1 MRRQGRAMKDT
12 MRYGT
17 LTRAGV
23 LALLCLLPA
32 TLFAALEAPKQRT
45 TAKRLAPAASD
56 VAPFFGNLEPVSS
69 SRGLVQTFAVKSEK
83 ETADVEP
90 CRKNQPL
97 STVALKPFSGS
108 FLMPVSG
115 EISSRFGRRAH
126 PFRRVTHFHTG
137 IDIRARRGT
146 PIMSAAAGRVV
157 YAGWKRGYGLMV
169 EVEHGSGFRTVY
181 AHCSKLHVR
190 VGTMIQAGST
200 VGLVGSTG
208 VTTGSHLHFEIMRG
222 SVLLD
227 PLSFF
232 RRA

>member
-1 MRRQGRAMKDT
+1 MRYR
-12 MRYGT
+12 MRYGSVSK
-17 LTRAGV
+17 AGV

-32 TLFAALEAPKQRT
+32 TLFAALEAPKQKT
-45 TAKRLAPAASD
+45 PAKRQAPAVSD
-56 VAPFFGNLEPVSS
+56 VAPFFGNLAPVSS

-83 ETADVEP
+83 ESAPVEP
-90 CRKNQPL
+90 RRKEQSI
-97 STVALKPFSGS
+97 STVALKPFGGS

-146 PIMSAAAGRVV
+146 PIMAAAAGRVV

-169 EVEHGSGFRTVY
+169 EVEHGSGFRSVY
-181 AHCSKLHVR
+181 AHCSKLQVR
-190 VGTMIQAGST
+190 VGTMVQAGST
-200 VGLVGSTG
+200 IGLVGSTG

-222 SVLLD
+222 SILLD
-227 PLSFF
+227 PLSFY

>member
-1 MRRQGRAMKDT
+1 M
-12 MRYGT
+12 
-17 LTRAGV
+17 TRAGV
-23 LALLCLLPA
+23 LALMCLLPA
-32 TLFAALEAPKQRT
+32 ALFAALETPKQKVAVKQQQVRQ
-45 TAKRLAPAASD
+45 AAGI
-56 VAPFFGNLEPVSS
+56 APFFGNLNPVSS
-69 SRGLVQTFAVKSEK
+69 TRGLVVTYAVKPENEVK
-83 ETADVEP
+83 RQAEP
-90 CRKNQPL
+90 RRNDEII
-97 STVALKPFSGS
+97 STVALRPFTGS

-115 EISSRFGRRAH
+115 EISSKFGRRAH
-126 PFRRVTHFHTG
+126 PFRRVKHFHTG
-137 IDIRARRGT
+137 VDIRARRGT
-146 PIMSAAAGRVV
+146 AIMAAASGRVV

-190 VGTMIQAGST
+190 AGTMVQAGAT

-222 SVLLD
+222 SVLID

>member
-1 MRRQGRAMKDT
+1 MRFGNV
-12 MRYGT
+12 
-17 LTRAGV
+17 TRAGV

-32 TLFAALEAPKQRT
+32 SLFAALEAPKQKAM
-45 TAKRLAPAASD
+45 AKRQAPAAST
-56 VAPFFGNLEPVSS
+56 VAPFFGNLDPVSS
-69 SRGLVQTFAVKSEK
+69 SRGLVQTFMVKSEK
-83 ETADVEP
+83 ETTVVETR
-90 CRKNQPL
+90 RKSPSL

-146 PIMSAAAGRVV
+146 PIMAAAAGRIA

-169 EVEHGSGFRTVY
+169 EIEHGSGFRTVY

-200 VGLVGSTG
+200 IGLVGATG

>member
-1 MRRQGRAMKDT
+1 MTK
-12 MRYGT
+12 
-17 LTRAGV
+17 AGV
-23 LALLCLLPA
+23 VALLCLLPA
-32 TLFAALEAPKQRT
+32 TLFAALEAPKQKT
-45 TAKRLAPAASD
+45 VAKRQQSAPVSD
-56 VAPFFGNLEPVSS
+56 IAPFFGNLDPVSS
-69 SRGLVQTFAVKSEK
+69 SRGLVKTYAVKPERD
-83 ETADVEP
+83 EVREVEP
-90 CRKNQPL
+90 RRNGEPL

-137 IDIRARRGT
+137 VDIRARRGT
-146 PIMSAAAGRVV
+146 PIMAAASGRVV

-181 AHCSKLHVR
+181 AHCSKLQVR
-190 VGTMIQAGST
+190 IGTMVQAGSS

-222 SVLLD
+222 SVLID

>member
-1 MRRQGRAMKDT
+1 
-12 MRYGT
+12 MRYDSVT
-17 LTRAGV
+17 KVGV

-32 TLFAALEAPKQRT
+32 TLFAALEAPKQKT
-45 TAKRLAPAASD
+45 PAKRQAPAVSEI
-56 VAPFFGNLEPVSS
+56 APFFGNLDPVSS
-69 SRGLVQTFAVKSEK
+69 SRGLVQTFAIKSEK
-83 ETADVEP
+83 EPTPVES
-90 CRKNQPL
+90 RWKDQPA
-97 STVALKPFSGS
+97 STVALKSFNGS

-146 PIMSAAAGRVV
+146 PIMAAAAGRIV

-169 EVEHGSGFRTVY
+169 EIEHGSGFRSVY
-181 AHCSKLHVR
+181 AHCSKLQVR
-190 VGTMIQAGST
+190 VGTMVQPGSPI
-200 VGLVGSTG
+200 GLVGSTG

>member
-1 MRRQGRAMKDT
+1 
-12 MRYGT
+12 MRYGSVT
-17 LTRAGV
+17 KAWV

-32 TLFAALEAPKQRT
+32 TLFAALEAPKQKT
-45 TAKRLAPAASD
+45 PAKRQAPAVSE
-56 VAPFFGNLEPVSS
+56 VAPFFGNLDPVSS

-83 ETADVEP
+83 ESAPAES
-90 CRKNQPL
+90 RRNGQPL

-146 PIMSAAAGRVV
+146 PILSAAAGRVV

-190 VGTMIQAGST
+190 VGTTLQAGST
-200 VGLVGSTG
+200 IGLVGSTG

-222 SVLLD
+222 SILLD
-227 PLSFF
+227 PLNFF

>member
-1 MRRQGRAMKDT
+1 
-12 MRYGT
+12 MRYGHVT
-17 LTRAGV
+17 KAGV

-32 TLFAALEAPKQRT
+32 TLFAALEAPKQKT
-45 TAKRLAPAASD
+45 AAKRQAPATSEI
-56 VAPFFGNLEPVSS
+56 APFFGNLDPVSS
-69 SRGLVQTFAVKSEK
+69 SRGLVQTFAVKSQK
-83 ETADVEP
+83 EPTSVEP
-90 CRKNQPL
+90 RRNEQPV

-146 PIMSAAAGRVV
+146 PIMTAAAGRVV

-181 AHCSKLHVR
+181 AHCSKLQVR
-190 VGTMIQAGST
+190 VGAMIQAGST
-200 VGLVGSTG
+200 IGLVGSTG

-222 SVLLD
+222 SILID